1 MKKLKLNELNRVMI
15 DEYSKQEKF
24 PVVIVL
30 DNIRSAMNVGS
41 FFRTADGFGIEKIYI
56 CGISACPP
64 HKEISK
70 TAIGADHSVEWE
82 YVTYGP
88 TTVKHIYSKVPNY
101 YPTQKI
107 SRPINT
113 LYGHD
118 FSEFHT
124 SGVGNGKRI
133 GYGYKPYPFTNTNNR
148 ERRIYADY
156 LLPYMDIRNFTKYP
170 VIRGGPTL
178 DSPLQKH
185 PFPYYKP

>member
-1 MKKLKLNELNRVMI
+1 M
-15 DEYSKQEKF
+15 
-24 PVVIVL
+24 
-30 DNIRSAMNVGS
+30 
-41 FFRTADGFGIEKIYI
+41 
-56 CGISACPP
+56 
-64 HKEISK
+64 
-70 TAIGADHSVEWE
+70 TAIPDALNPYYPPQPFDNAMCAVNETFQTLPPPNINDESWPVEWE